1 VLFWISLYTL
11 VNIALAYTDYRLIS
25 EGERVFHGINGA
37 VYLILISP
45 AYFLTNSLFVVAGL
59 LVLRRLVF
67 DVSLNLF
74 RGLPYDYISRTTTS
88 IIDRLL
94 YDIQEVLG
102 PVYYAILI
110 VTVILLMK

>member
-1 VLFWISLYTL
+1 LFWISLYAL

-25 EGERVFHGINGA
+25 DGKRVFHGINGF

-45 AYFLTNSLFVVAGL
+45 AYFLTDLYVVAGL

-67 DVSLNLF
+67 DISLNLF
-74 RGLPYDYISRTTTS
+74 RGLPYDYTSSTTTS

-94 YDIQEVLG
+94 YDIQIVLG
-102 PVYYAILI
+102 PVYHAILI
-110 VTVILLMK
+110 VSLILLMK